1 MVGEFD
7 CFYSPEGASFDTKAA
22 PPHLLGVKYSKCMAF
37 LVEGNETLL

>member
-1 MVGEFD
+1 MGGEFD

-22 PPHLLGVKYSKCMAF
+22 PPSPWCKISKCMAF